1 MGRSEA
7 AIFTNMCMIEDD
19 EGHVLVQDRAGKN
32 WPGITFPGGH
42 VEPGESFVT
51 SVVRE
56 VYEETGLIVQTPSL
70 CGIKQFQTVNK
81 ERYVVLLFKANQYSG
96 EVRSSEEGEVFWVE
110 KAQLHTYQLANNF
123 EDMLAVF
130 ENDQI
135 AECYYEQQDEQFM
148 LKLL

>member
-56 VYEETGLIVQTPSL
+56 VYEETGLIVKNPRL

-81 ERYVVLLFKANQYSG
+81 ERYVVLLFKANQHSG

-135 AECYYEQQDEQFM
+135 AECYYEQQDEQFT

>member
-56 VYEETGLIVQTPSL
+56 VYEETGLIVKNPRL

-135 AECYYEQQDEQFM
+135 AECYYEQQDEQFT